1 MGRLVAISFVLLVST
16 GRAAEAAPAIEWR
29 APAGC
34 PDAASLRARVEQRL
48 EQPIDDV
55 LVDIS
60 IDVTRTHGRY
70 TARVDLGAV
79 TVSNDVRTLTSTRC
93 AELADAVAVIVARVA
108 NDAARRNAAAN
119 AVDVNA
125 IVIHTQPTTL
135 APSRAETPAFVDRGV
150 PTHYWIKHYRP
161 WTIGAR
167 VSGLSGI
174 GLIPQVGL
182 GAELAVTVRAGRH
195 LAELGQA
202 RWARSTAQFVVDGP
216 RNVDVNLDAT
226 VARYGW
232 REPDVPLRAW
242 IAVEVGNMKGG
253 GLAVTQIDDA
263 RWIAAGAGFGV
274 AWQMAPW
281 ARLFGST
288 EAMAA
293 IERARFT
300 NGDMVVFAPSP
311 LSVRTTCG
319 LEVGWQ

>member
-1 MGRLVAISFVLLVST
+1 MGRLIAIASLVLLWT
-16 GRAAEAAPAIEWR
+16 GRTADASAAIEWR

-34 PDAASLRARVEQRL
+34 PDAASLRARVERRL
-48 EQPIDDV
+48 EQPLEDIA
-55 LVDIS
+55 VDIS
-60 IDVTRTHGRY
+60 IDVTRSRGRY

-79 TVSNDVRTLTSTRC
+79 TVANDVRTLTSTRC
-93 AELADAVAVIVARVA
+93 GELADAVAVIVARVA
-108 NDAARRNAAAN
+108 NDAARRAAESR
-119 AVDVNA
+119 AVDA
-125 IVIHTQPTTL
+125 EEIVIH
-135 APSRAETPAFVDRGV
+135 APPAPPATAPAPAAPAFVDRGAV
-150 PTHYWIKHYRP
+150 GQGTPAYRP

-182 GAELAVTVRAGRH
+182 GAEVAVTVRAGRH

-202 RWARSTAQFVVDGP
+202 RWARSTAQFIVDGP
-216 RNVDVNLDAT
+216 RNVDVNLDVT

-232 REPDVPLRAW
+232 RPPAMPLRAW
-242 IAVEVGNMKGG
+242 VAIEVGNMQGG
-253 GLAVTQIDDA
+253 GLAVTQVDDD

-274 AWQMAPW
+274 AWQMTPW
-281 ARLFGST
+281 IRLVGSM

-293 IERARFT
+293 LERARFS
-300 NGDMVVFAPSP
+300 NGDMIVYAPSP